1 MNPAFPIDRS
11 PRLRTVRV
19 KEVLLLID
27 EKVTGVNLQIELS
40 IVDSGWYD
48 AAFLEIEGCL
58 NQAPARLD
66 NHQVTVAEVLVAM
79 IDNLAHAFGD
89 RLILNVNAFDTGK
102 TAGALDFAV
111 DPIVI

>member
-11 PRLRTVRV
+11 PRLGTVRV
-19 KEVLLLID
+19 KEVFLLID
-27 EKVTGVNLQIELS
+27 EKVTRVNLEIELRM
-40 IVDSGWYD
+40 VDSGWHD

-66 NHQVTVAEVLVAM
+66 HHHVTVAEVLVAM

-89 RLILNVNAFDTGK
+89 RLILNMNAFDTGE
-102 TAGALDFAV
+102 TARALDFAV
-111 DPIVI
+111 DPVVV